1 VHPHIYQELTRQHHA
16 DLDREA
22 ARASLA
28 ASVLPE
34 HRLDHDRL
42 AARPPGLAIWI
53 RLRLGLL
60 AGTHRVLMALEGRV
74 AEALANARA
83 LADARTQTEARAPNI
98 I

>member
-28 ASVLPE
+28 GMVPRKR
-34 HRLDHDRL
+34 RLDLNASTAQSPGIAIRTKLRL
-42 AARPPGLAIWI
+42 A
-53 RLRLGLL
+53 LL

-74 AEALANARA
+74 AGALANARE
-83 LADARTQTEARAPNI
+83 LADARALAEAGAPDI

>member
-28 ASVLPE
+28 GSVLRE
-34 HRLDHDRL
+34 HRLDHERS
-42 AARPPGLAIWI
+42 AVRPLRIAIWI

-83 LADARTQTEARAPNI
+83 LADARTQTEARAPDI